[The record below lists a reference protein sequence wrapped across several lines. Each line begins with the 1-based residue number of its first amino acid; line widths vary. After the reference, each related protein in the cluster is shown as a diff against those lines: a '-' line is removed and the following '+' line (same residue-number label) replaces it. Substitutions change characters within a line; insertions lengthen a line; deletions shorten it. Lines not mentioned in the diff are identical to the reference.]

1 MRLSVRAA
9 FASLLLA
16 IGLLAACGDGES
28 LPVDGLDAVAL
39 LAAAADRTEQVQS
52 FHFVLEHERGST
64 EIVRGVNME
73 RAEGDVAGGQR
84 LRVDIEGS
92 AGPLNIKLGI
102 VILEDEAWIT
112 NPLTGRWE
120 REDISIAELF
130 DPATGIT
137 ALIRAVT
144 DPRVTGSDRID
155 GVQTYRVE
163 ATVDSGDV
171 RLFGDPR
178 PGRVLRAKAWIG
190 VEDALIHRIELE
202 GALRPGE
209 RDDLLRRITL
219 TRFGSDPEIV
229 APR

>member
-1 MRLSVRAA
+1 MRGSP
-9 FASLLLA
+9 ASLLFAL
-16 IGLLAACGDGES
+16 GLFAACGDG
-28 LPVDGLDAVAL
+28 DGLAVEGVDAVAL

-64 EIVRGVNME
+64 EIVRGVKMK
-73 RAEGDVAGGQR
+73 RAEGDVAGGEQ

-92 AGPLNIKLGI
+92 VGPLNINLGI
-102 VILEDEAWIT
+102 VILEHESWIT

-120 REDISIAELF
+120 REDISITELF
-130 DPATGIT
+130 DPATGVT

-144 DPRVTGSDRID
+144 EPRVTGSDRID

-163 ATVDSGDV
+163 ATVDSGAV
-171 RLFGDPR
+171 RLFGDPQA
-178 PGRVLRAKAWIG
+178 GKALRAKVWIG
-190 VEDALIHRIELE
+190 VDDPLIHRIELE
-202 GALRPGE
+202 GPLRRGE

-219 TRFGSDPEIV
+219 SRFDSDPEIV